1 MSYQEFNELPEG
13 WVYASYKD
21 GASLPAAPKWS
32 SEKQPPA
39 IGAVVKVTMNGLG
52 AGVVKGYFVEDGWL
66 GVLVKLSNPPGWWLK
81 QNAAAIAKGQRL
93 SHIFGAELAA

>member
-39 IGAVVKVTMNGLG
+39 IGAVVKVTMTVGFAPPPFRLIVSTTGGPSYFAVEWVAASAGPGEGAAGDVVSGLAGGRTG
-52 AGVVKGYFVEDGWL
+52 A
-66 GVLVKLSNPPGWWLK
+66 
-81 QNAAAIAKGQRL
+81 
-93 SHIFGAELAA
+93 